1 LQEATKSLA
10 WWTLAH
16 LPFDCGKTPNI
27 VGMCS
32 FAGIAIIVQTLSRL
46 LPVLSGTFFE
56 IADQEYDRWKEV
68 MPLVPMAMTQANNL
82 IQQCCLTT
90 LAPMVY

>member
-1 LQEATKSLA
+1 
-10 WWTLAH
+10 
-16 LPFDCGKTPNI
+16 
-27 VGMCS
+27 MCS